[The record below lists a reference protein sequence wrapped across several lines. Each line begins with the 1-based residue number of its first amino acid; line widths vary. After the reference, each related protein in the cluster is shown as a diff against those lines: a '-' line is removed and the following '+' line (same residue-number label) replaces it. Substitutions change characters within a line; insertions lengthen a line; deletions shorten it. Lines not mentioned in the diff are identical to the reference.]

1 MNYRHRTESIDYDA
15 WYSVIDM
22 FKNKNDTNILK
33 FIKYFKNQFEES
45 HKIIL
50 SNHEY
55 GILNLN
61 TTFNIDSE
69 FSYLIILCIKNN
81 GNLILNN
88 SEEKILLEERHIYTI
103 KLSNISVFNI
113 DPIDNKIFT
122 YIIIRT

>member
-1 MNYRHRTESIDYDA
+1 
-15 WYSVIDM
+15 M

-33 FIKYFKNQFEES
+33 FIKYFKNQFEDL
-45 HKIIL
+45 HNITL
-50 SNHEY
+50 SKHQY

-61 TTFNIDSE
+61 TTFNIESA

-103 KLSNISVFNI
+103 RLSNISVFNI